1 MKSHLRSFTWLDLKI
16 LRFNNPYPKV
26 FHMNI
31 TINRFV
37 RNPLLTPGDLAP
49 SRPDF
54 EVTCVLNPGAFRFGG
69 RIGLLLRVAE
79 RPVPEPGF
87 LATPILAEDG
97 AVSVIRVRED
107 DPGISSAS
115 SRSFAWNGRFLLT
128 TMSHFLIAWSDDGG
142 RTFTPDY
149 SRRLMPEQ
157 SCEAYG
163 IEDARV
169 EQVDGEYLITFTAVG
184 PAGIAVGCRRTRDWR
199 SFSSTELILPPSNK
213 DAALFPR
220 RIGGRYRLLH
230 RPSDPACGNHI
241 YLAESPDLRCWGNHR
256 CIAMTRPGC
265 WDEERIGAGAA
276 PVETAA
282 GWLELYHGADRTG
295 RYALGCL
302 LLDRDDPARV
312 LARSEAP
319 FMEPEA
325 DYELNGFY
333 GNCIFTNGQIV
344 DGDRVLLYYGASDSV
359 VCGAE
364 LRISELLASLKIGD
378 FGRKTA

>member
-1 MKSHLRSFTWLDLKI
+1 MMKVSVS
-16 LRFNNPYPKV
+16 RFAN
-26 FHMNI
+26 
-31 TINRFV
+31 
-37 RNPLLTPGDLAP
+37 NPLLTPGDLAP

-87 LATPILAEDG
+87 LATPILTENG

-199 SFSSTELILPPSNK
+199 SFSSTELIQPPSNK

-378 FGRKTA
+378 SGRKTA

>member
-1 MKSHLRSFTWLDLKI
+1 MKINVH
-16 LRFNNPYPKV
+16 RFAN
-26 FHMNI
+26 
-31 TINRFV
+31 
-37 RNPLLTPGDLAP
+37 NPLLAPENLRP

-54 EVTCVLNPGAFRFGG
+54 EVTCVLNPGAFRFGN

-79 RPVPEPGF
+79 RPVPETGS
-87 LATPILAEDG
+87 LATPVLREDG
-97 AVSVIRVRED
+97 TITVLRVRRD
-107 DPGISSAS
+107 DPGLSCVEA
-115 SRSFAWNGRFLLT
+115 RSFVWNGRFLLT
-128 TMSHFLIAWSDDGG
+128 TMSHLLPAWSDDGG
-142 RTFTPDY
+142 RTFVPDY
-149 SRRLMPEQ
+149 NSRLFPALP
-157 SCEAYG
+157 CEAYG

-169 EQVDGEYLITFTAVG
+169 EEIDGEYLLTFTAVG
-184 PAGIAVGCRRTRDWR
+184 PAGITVGCRCTRDWKH
-199 SFSSTELILPPSNK
+199 FTPTELILPPSNK

-220 RIGGRYRLLH
+220 RINGKYYLLH

-256 CIAMTRPGC
+256 CIAMTRPGY

-276 PVETAA
+276 PVETDS
-282 GWLELYHGADRTG
+282 GWLEIYHGADRTG

-312 LARSEAP
+312 IARSEIP

-325 DYELNGFY
+325 DYEKHGFY

-344 DGDRVLLYYGASDSV
+344 DGDRILLYYGASDSV

-364 LRISELLASLKIGD
+364 VRISELLNSLRTGCP
-378 FGRKTA
+378 GRKTA